1 MNLVHSITYWNPL
14 IMILMACFIGVIIY
28 IIYSLGNSS
37 YKETKY
43 RGEPFLSGN
52 PPIDEDEKDKE
63 PINIRGD
70 NFYWG
75 FITALKFYF
84 KPLIGRHTGRLN
96 DYIFWFMLT
105 MLVVVVV
112 LALI

>member
-1 MNLVHSITYWNPL
+1 
-14 IMILMACFIGVIIY
+14 MILMACFVGVVIY
-28 IIYSLGNSS
+28 IFYRMGNSS
-37 YKETKY
+37 YKETRY

-52 PPIDEDEKDKE
+52 PPVEGGKENKD

-96 DYIFWFMLT
+96 DYIFWFMMT
-105 MLVVVVV
+105 MLVVMVV
-112 LALI
+112 LSFA